1 MPRDSNSRSRSKKRV
16 RVPDWKEV
24 RRYRAIELKREGWTL
39 EEIAEALDV
48 STRSVKK
55 WMKAVREEGETGLQ
69 ARPRLGTPPRLS
81 AEELA
86 LLPEL
91 LAAGAESYGFRG
103 EAWTSARVA
112 IVIELEFG
120 VSYHKA
126 HVSRLL
132 KRLDWTPQKPIS
144 RATQRDEKE
153 IKRRRAEVRPGL
165 KKRRGAKAG
174 R

>member
-1 MPRDSNSRSRSKKRV
+1 M
-16 RVPDWKEV
+16 
-24 RRYRAIELKREGWTL
+24 RRFRALELKREGWTL

-55 WMKAVREEGETGLQ
+55 WMKAVREEGEAGLQ
-69 ARPRLGTPPRLS
+69 ARPHLGAAPRLLS
-81 AEELA
+81 EELD

-91 LAAGAESYGFRG
+91 LAEGAEAYGFRG
-103 EAWTSARVA
+103 EIWTSARVA
-112 IVIELEFG
+112 VVIEWEFG

-132 KRLDWTPQKPIS
+132 KTLDWTPQKPIS
-144 RATQRDEKE
+144 RASQRNENE
-153 IKRRRAEVRPGL
+153 IERWRAKVWPDL

-174 R
+174 